1 MNIEQ
6 AQENIKTLL
15 KYENEY
21 IYFENETLKLANRY
35 YLFYSLDDWCNK
47 IEEMYNILLKNED
60 YLTVFNSVHILQE
73 IYNNY
78 KIEKINEIIQII
90 ENNKEIIKIGAE
102 MTIDISDSDEE
113 IKHFENQI
121 TYEDIIDEKL
131 FNFFNIEKKTTL
143 SEKIDKY
150 NKKYKPTPPK
160 YPKPRITS
168 NENSEENKKETNN
181 IKINDEYLKEFSNN
195 KNKTN
200 YISLKKFYNFL
211 NYIKIKSIKLY
222 IYIANK
228 FSN

>member
-6 AQENIKTLL
+6 AHENIKTLL

-47 IEEMYNILLKNED
+47 IEEMYNLLLENKY

-78 KIEKINEIIQII
+78 KIEKINEILTNI
-90 ENNKEIIKIGAE
+90 ENNKEIIKIGVE

-113 IKHFENQI
+113 TKHFEKQI
-121 TYEDIIDEKL
+121 TYEDIIDEDL
-131 FNFFNIEKKTTL
+131 FDLFDLKKKITL
-143 SEKIDKY
+143 SEKLNKY
-150 NKKYKPTPPK
+150 KKKYKPRPPK
-160 YPKPRITS
+160 YPKPIITS
-168 NENSEENKKETNN
+168 YQNSEENKKENNN
-181 IKINDEYLKEFSNN
+181 IKINEEYLKELN
-195 KNKTN
+195 KTNRTN
-200 YISLKKFYNFL
+200 YISLKKIYIFFE
-211 NYIKIKSIKLY
+211 YIKTKSIKLY
-222 IYIANK
+222 IYIKNK